1 MFRLENFGI
10 TLQYVTSKITVC
22 AICSLAALGLC
33 ILLWCLFCIG
43 LARVAKKRGEQ
54 KEWYAYLPLL
64 RLYTLGKMS
73 PGSEKVKK
81 FFACFLPSLAIV
93 RAILYVVCA
102 GVLARAAAGILFAA
116 ENMTDSTI
124 TLSEL
129 ITFPLSYSIAA
140 LIIAILA
147 AFIYR
152 AIYAFCYY
160 GALKHAGAGKAIAYA
175 VIAFFLRGIA
185 AILIFAE
192 SSEKRIEKVSDGAQ
206 ED

>member
-1 MFRLENFGI
+1 MFKLENFGI
-10 TLQYVTSKITVC
+10 TLEYVTTKITIY
-22 AICSLAALGLC
+22 AICALLGLGLC

-43 LARVAKKRGEQ
+43 LARIAKKRGEQ
-54 KEWYAYLPLL
+54 KEWFAYLPLL

-73 PGSEKVKK
+73 PGSEKVKR
-81 FFACFLPSLAIV
+81 FFACFLPTLAVV

-102 GVLARAAAGILFAA
+102 GVLARAAAGIIFAA
-116 ENMTDSTI
+116 ENMTGSTI
-124 TLSEL
+124 ALSEL
-129 ITFPLSYSIAA
+129 VTFPFSYSIAA

-160 GALKHAGAGKAIAYA
+160 GAIKHAGAGKAIAYA

-185 AILIFAE
+185 AIIIFAE
-192 SSEKRIEKVSDGAQ
+192 SSEKRLLKAGNEAKKG
-206 ED
+206 